1 MADQLV
7 RRPPDLTQYTARN
20 GGVFPNERVRRIID
34 GRDVPAHGGGEM
46 PVWGDVFKRD
56 GGSTEESVKAR
67 IDAIVRHLAGM
78 QARGARLHRRDQRA
92 SPSLVS
98 NSGGR

>member
-1 MADQLV
+1 MKQRGV
-7 RRPPDLTQYTARN
+7 TALAMSLC
-20 GGVFPNERVRRIID
+20 VAFPRERVL
-34 GRDVPAHGGGEM
+34 
-46 PVWGDVFKRD
+46 
-56 GGSTEESVKAR
+56 

-92 SPSLVS
+92 SFSLVS